1 VTNTRKKHSAEF
13 KAKVAMAAI
22 REEGTI
28 AEISSKYGVHAS
40 QVNAWK
46 KTVQEGVK
54 GLFGAQVKAAAA
66 DSAQVSALHEKV
78 GQLIMERDFFRVRS
92 GR

>member
-1 VTNTRKKHSAEF
+1 
-13 KAKVAMAAI
+13 MAAI

-54 GLFGAQVKAAAA
+54 GLFGGEKKAAAA
-66 DSAQVSALHEKV
+66 DAADGAQVSALHEKV